1 MSCEGNGCLGLSLG
15 RNGFGPKL
23 KHPTQVD
30 VEDGCLGLAHGKDF
44 GLKLEPRPKVAL
56 MKGSMPPMLAT
67 LMAQVHVKLAYLV
80 SI

>member
-30 VEDGCLGLAHGKDF
+30 AEDGCL

-56 MKGSMPPMLAT
+56 MDGLMLPMLAT
-67 LMAQVHVKLAYLV
+67 WPKSMMR
-80 SI
+80 